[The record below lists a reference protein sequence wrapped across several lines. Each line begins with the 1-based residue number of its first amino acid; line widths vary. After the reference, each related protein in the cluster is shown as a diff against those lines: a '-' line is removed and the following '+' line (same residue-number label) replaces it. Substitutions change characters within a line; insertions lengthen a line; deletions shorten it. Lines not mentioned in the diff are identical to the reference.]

1 VSTAKPK
8 RYSLVHVVVVAALWG
23 AAITAAIF
31 LFLNRRAAE
40 GPPPPLADAHGTPIH
55 TPNTPHAPPGPARP
69 PRVAP
74 PPAGPPLS
82 YRGDRRHTG
91 RSAYRGPTTANLRWR
106 FVTENPAH
114 VDDPAISAQPVIAP
128 DGTIYIGSHDH
139 YFYAL
144 TPEGQVRWR
153 KDLGNR
159 IYSTALVDADGN
171 VYVGSD
177 DDFLFA
183 YTSTGTLRWKLPTE
197 GDADS
202 GITQAP
208 DGSLRFA
215 AGSDLWAVKT
225 DGTVMWRFRAR
236 SKIYS
241 TPAVDDDGTTYVGS
255 QDDQVYAVAPDGAMR
270 WSYTSRKDVDGAPVI
285 GDDGTVFVGGDDGKI
300 VALDAQGR
308 PKWSVSVDGYV
319 RAAVGLGLDGSVIVG
334 TFGPR
339 PRIVAL
345 EAATGA
351 TRWFFPVTIAD
362 SAEVGISSS
371 PLIDRDGN
379 VYCGAHDDFLYA
391 LDGEG
396 HLRWVLETGGDVD
409 SAPVLGP
416 DGTLYVGSDDGILYA
431 LHDPA

>member
-1 VSTAKPK
+1 MSLAKPK
-8 RYSLVHVVVVAALWG
+8 GYSLVHVVVVGALWG
-23 AAITAAIF
+23 AAFTSALYLYFNRRIEEGTAA
-31 LFLNRRAAE
+31 
-40 GPPPPLADAHGTPIH
+40 PLADASGTPIH
-55 TPNTPHAPPGPARP
+55 TPAGPRAAPRPSKRPH
-69 PRVAP
+69 VAP

-82 YRGDRRHTG
+82 FRGDRRHTG
-91 RSAYRGPTTANLRWR
+91 RSPYAGPTTATVRWR

-114 VDDPAISAQPVIAP
+114 LDDMAISAQPVIAP
-128 DGTIYIGSHDH
+128 DGTIYIGAHDH
-139 YFYAL
+139 YFYAIG
-144 TPEGQVRWR
+144 PEGRLRWK
-153 KDLGNR
+153 KDLGDR
-159 IYSTALVDADGN
+159 IYSTALVDGDGN

-177 DDFLFA
+177 DEFVFA
-183 YTSTGTLRWKLPTE
+183 FTAAGTLRWKLATE

-208 DGSLRFA
+208 DGSLRFS

-225 DGTVMWRFRAR
+225 DGTVLWRFRATA
-236 SKIYS
+236 KIYS
-241 TPAVDDDGTTYVGS
+241 APAIDDDGTTYVGS
-255 QDDQVYAVAPDGAMR
+255 QDDLVYAVAPDGAMR
-270 WSYTSRKDVDGAPVI
+270 WSFRMRKDVDGGPAI
-285 GDDGTVFVGGDDGKI
+285 GDDGTVYVGGDDGKV

-308 PKWSVSVDGYV
+308 PKWSVAVNGYV
-319 RAAVGLGLDGSVIVG
+319 RAPVGLGLDGSIIVG

-339 PRIVAL
+339 PRIIAL

-351 TRWFFPVTIAD
+351 ERWFFPVTIAD

-431 LHDPA
+431 VKDP